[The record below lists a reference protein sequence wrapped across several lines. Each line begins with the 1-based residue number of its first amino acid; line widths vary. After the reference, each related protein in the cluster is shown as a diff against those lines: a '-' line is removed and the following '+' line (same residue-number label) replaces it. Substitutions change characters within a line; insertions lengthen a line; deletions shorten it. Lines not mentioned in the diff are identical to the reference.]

1 MPQLGSFPRAV
12 NYKWR
17 DNEVELFR
25 GRTAEGAAL
34 RIQSKVFFKVAKR
47 RKLSNMADLFFV
59 FFVSVMDVTR
69 GQRGINLHVIS
80 GAVIEWMHK

>member
-17 DNEVELFR
+17 DNEIELFR

-34 RIQSKVFFKVAKR
+34 RIQSKVLRVFFKVAKR

-59 FFVSVMDVTR
+59 FFCERNGCDPRTT
-69 GQRGINLHVIS
+69 GY
-80 GAVIEWMHK
+80 